1 MRQFAPTLST
11 PHADY
16 YILSSDKSRIYFCTT
31 SKEYPILVDA
41 IQGCNRSFQSRKSS
55 VDNVLNR
62 LQQSVRPFYEWYV
75 LFSREAL
82 MSLAAEERP
91 SDQQLLQLLCDECF
105 CNDSKNGEAIE
116 SKNDEPVE
124 NKNDEVTDNKNDETI
139 ESKNDE
145 PVENKNDEPVEN
157 KNDEPVENKNS
168 NATES
173 QPIVPSDHN
182 EIRVKKEDTNTTLK
196 QDNVVASDHIEGERD
211 TDRMVWKDIT
221 ESLIRIGEL
230 LKIKCGIEVLFFCEF
245 Y

>member
-1 MRQFAPTLST
+1 M
-11 PHADY
+11 
-16 YILSSDKSRIYFCTT
+16 
-31 SKEYPILVDA
+31 
-41 IQGCNRSFQSRKSS
+41 
-55 VDNVLNR
+55 LNR

-105 CNDSKNGEAIE
+105 CNDSKNGEAVEGENGEAVEGENGEAVEGENGEAVE
-116 SKNDEPVE
+116 SKNGEAV
-124 NKNDEVTDNKNDETI
+124 

-157 KNDEPVENKNS
+157 KNDEPVENKNDEPVEIKNS

-182 EIRVKKEDTNTTLK
+182 EIRVKKEDTNTTPK
-196 QDNVVASDHIEGERD
+196 QDDVVASDRIEGERD

>member
-1 MRQFAPTLST
+1 M
-11 PHADY
+11 
-16 YILSSDKSRIYFCTT
+16 
-31 SKEYPILVDA
+31 
-41 IQGCNRSFQSRKSS
+41 
-55 VDNVLNR
+55 LNR
-62 LQQSVRPFYEWYV
+62 LQQSVRPFYEGYV

-105 CNDSKNGEAIE
+105 CNDSKNGEVAECENDEAIE
-116 SKNDEPVE
+116 SKNGEPVE
-124 NKNDEVTDNKNDETI
+124 I
-139 ESKNDE
+139 
-145 PVENKNDEPVEN
+145 
-157 KNDEPVENKNS
+157 KNS

-182 EIRVKKEDTNTTLK
+182 EIRVKKEDTNTTPK
-196 QDNVVASDHIEGERD
+196 QDDVVASDRIEGERD

>member
-1 MRQFAPTLST
+1 
-11 PHADY
+11 
-16 YILSSDKSRIYFCTT
+16 
-31 SKEYPILVDA
+31 
-41 IQGCNRSFQSRKSS
+41 
-55 VDNVLNR
+55 
-62 LQQSVRPFYEWYV
+62 
-75 LFSREAL
+75 

-105 CNDSKNGEAIE
+105 CNDSKNGEVAECENDEAIESKNGEVTDNKNDEAVENKNDEAVENKNDEAIESKNGEVTDNKNDEAIE

-124 NKNDEVTDNKNDETI
+124 I
-139 ESKNDE
+139 KNDE
-145 PVENKNDEPVEN
+145 PVEI
-157 KNDEPVENKNS
+157 KNS

-173 QPIVPSDHN
+173 QPLVPSDHN
-182 EIRVKKEDTNTTLK
+182 EIRVKKEDTNTTPK
-196 QDNVVASDHIEGERD
+196 QDDVVASDRIEGERD

>member
-1 MRQFAPTLST
+1 M
-11 PHADY
+11 
-16 YILSSDKSRIYFCTT
+16 
-31 SKEYPILVDA
+31 
-41 IQGCNRSFQSRKSS
+41 
-55 VDNVLNR
+55 LNR

-105 CNDSKNGEAIE
+105 CNDSKNGEAVEGENGEAVEGENGEAVEGENGEAVE
-116 SKNDEPVE
+116 SKNGEAV
-124 NKNDEVTDNKNDETI
+124 

-157 KNDEPVENKNS
+157 KNDEPVENKNDEPVENKNDEPVEIKNS

-182 EIRVKKEDTNTTLK
+182 EIRVKKEDTNTTPK
-196 QDNVVASDHIEGERD
+196 QDDVVASDRIEGERD

>member
-1 MRQFAPTLST
+1 M
-11 PHADY
+11 
-16 YILSSDKSRIYFCTT
+16 
-31 SKEYPILVDA
+31 
-41 IQGCNRSFQSRKSS
+41 
-55 VDNVLNR
+55 LNR

-105 CNDSKNGEAIE
+105 CNDSKNGEAVEGENGEAVEGENGEAVEGENGEAVEGENGEAVE
-116 SKNDEPVE
+116 SKNGEAV
-124 NKNDEVTDNKNDETI
+124 

-157 KNDEPVENKNS
+157 KNDEPVENKNDEPVEIKNS

-182 EIRVKKEDTNTTLK
+182 EIRVKKEDTNTTPK
-196 QDNVVASDHIEGERD
+196 QDDVVASDRIEGERD

>member
-1 MRQFAPTLST
+1 M
-11 PHADY
+11 
-16 YILSSDKSRIYFCTT
+16 
-31 SKEYPILVDA
+31 
-41 IQGCNRSFQSRKSS
+41 
-55 VDNVLNR
+55 LNR

-105 CNDSKNGEAIE
+105 CNDSKNGEVAECENDEAVEGENGEVAECENDEAIESKNGEAIE

-124 NKNDEVTDNKNDETI
+124 NKNDEVTDNKNDEAI

>member
-1 MRQFAPTLST
+1 M
-11 PHADY
+11 
-16 YILSSDKSRIYFCTT
+16 
-31 SKEYPILVDA
+31 
-41 IQGCNRSFQSRKSS
+41 
-55 VDNVLNR
+55 LNR

-105 CNDSKNGEAIE
+105 CNDSKNGEAVEGENGEAVEGENGEAVEGENGEAVEGENGEAVE
-116 SKNDEPVE
+116 SKNGEAV
-124 NKNDEVTDNKNDETI
+124 

-157 KNDEPVENKNS
+157 KNDEPVEIKNS

-182 EIRVKKEDTNTTLK
+182 EIRVKKEDTNTTPK
-196 QDNVVASDHIEGERD
+196 QDDVVASDRIEGERD

>member
-1 MRQFAPTLST
+1 M
-11 PHADY
+11 
-16 YILSSDKSRIYFCTT
+16 
-31 SKEYPILVDA
+31 
-41 IQGCNRSFQSRKSS
+41 
-55 VDNVLNR
+55 LNR

-105 CNDSKNGEAIE
+105 CNDSKNGEVAE
-116 SKNDEPVE
+116 CE
-124 NKNDEVTDNKNDETI
+124 NDEVTDNKNDEAI
-139 ESKNDE
+139 ESKNGEVTDNKNGEVTDNKNGEVTDNKNDE
-145 PVENKNDEPVEN
+145 QVENKNDEAIESKNGEVTDNKNDEQVENKNDEPVEI
-157 KNDEPVENKNS
+157 KNS

-182 EIRVKKEDTNTTLK
+182 EIRVKKEDTNTTPK
-196 QDNVVASDHIEGERD
+196 QDDVVASDRIEGERD

>member
-1 MRQFAPTLST
+1 M
-11 PHADY
+11 
-16 YILSSDKSRIYFCTT
+16 
-31 SKEYPILVDA
+31 
-41 IQGCNRSFQSRKSS
+41 
-55 VDNVLNR
+55 LNR

-105 CNDSKNGEAIE
+105 CNDSKNGEVAECENDEAIESKNGEVTDNKNDEAIESKNGEVTDNKNDEAIE

-124 NKNDEVTDNKNDETI
+124 I
-139 ESKNDE
+139 
-145 PVENKNDEPVEN
+145 
-157 KNDEPVENKNS
+157 KNS

-182 EIRVKKEDTNTTLK
+182 EIRVKKEDTNTTPK
-196 QDNVVASDHIEGERD
+196 QDDVVASDRIEGERD